1 MYYFLRNMLITE
13 LYSVEIGSFHSGAG
27 EERQQMSKAM
37 VMEKHRRS
45 ANLFK
50 TVHSKAVCF
59 CLLLG
64 AAFFSSKY

>member
-1 MYYFLRNMLITE
+1 MLITE

-27 EERQQMSKAM
+27 VREERQQMLNAL

-64 AAFFSSKY
+64 AAFFSANIKDGC